1 MRIVLVTGKGGVGK
15 TTVSAAT
22 ALRATDMGYRSLVI
36 STDPAHSL
44 GDAFD
49 VPLGDEP
56 REIVPALHAQQ
67 IDTQKRLESYWG
79 EIRNQLMAIFDWGGV
94 RGIEAEEFLVFPGMD
109 ELFALIEVRAQAIS
123 GRYDVVVVD
132 CAPTAETL
140 RLLSLPEVLSWYFDK
155 MFFTQRRLMRAARP
169 VLSRVTD
176 LPLPGEA
183 VYDAAENVF
192 TSIERARTLLL
203 DSEVT
208 SARLVVNPERMVV
221 NEARRTYTYLTLFG
235 YAVDGVIVNRVLPDA
250 VDDPYFDRWREI
262 QAEHL
267 DTINESFADVP
278 VLRLRLFDDEMVGEE
293 RLRELGQELY
303 GDSDPVA
310 SYSGDRPFKVTEG
323 DESVR
328 LELMLP
334 FAASGDIDVMRDGHE
349 VYVTVGPYRRSFVLP
364 DSLQRR
370 EIAGARLA
378 GGVLTIEFVER

>member
-1 MRIVLVTGKGGVGK
+1 MRILLVTGKGGVGK
-15 TTVSAAT
+15 TTISAAT
-22 ALRATDMGYRSLVI
+22 ALKATDLGYRSLVV

-44 GDAFD
+44 SDAFAL
-49 VPLGDEP
+49 PLGDEP
-56 REIVPALHAQQ
+56 REIVPGLHAQQ

-79 EIRNQLMAIFDWGGV
+79 EIRNQLMAILDWGGV

-123 GRYDVVVVD
+123 GRYDLVVVD

-155 MFFTQRRLMRAARP
+155 IFFTQRRLMRAARP

-176 LPLPGEA
+176 LPLPGEK

-192 TSIERARTLLL
+192 TSIEKARTLLL
-203 DSEVT
+203 DPKVT
-208 SARLVVNPERMVV
+208 TARLVVNPERMVV

-235 YAVDGVIVNRVLPDA
+235 YAVDGVVVNRVLPDA
-250 VDDPYFDRWREI
+250 VNDPYFERWREI

-267 DTINESFADVP
+267 ERIDESFADVP

-293 RLRELGQELY
+293 RLRALGEELY
-303 GDSDPVA
+303 GDTDPIT
-310 SYSGDRPFKVTEG
+310 SYVGNRPFRVVEHEKE
-323 DESVR
+323 VR
-328 LELMLP
+328 LELSLP
-334 FAASGDIDVMRDGHE
+334 FATSEDIDVMRDGHE

-370 EIAGARLA
+370 EIAGAKLSQ
-378 GGVLTIEFVER
+378 GVLTIEFVER

>member
-15 TTVSAAT
+15 TTVSAST
-22 ALRATDMGYRSLVI
+22 ALRATDLGYRSLVI

-49 VPLGDEP
+49 LPLGDDP
-56 REIVPALHAQQ
+56 REIIPGLHAQQ

-176 LPLPGEA
+176 LPIPGEA

-203 DSEVT
+203 DTEVT

-235 YAVDGVIVNRVLPDA
+235 YAVDGIIVNRVLPDA
-250 VDDPYFDRWREI
+250 VGDPYFERWREI

-267 DTINESFADVP
+267 RTISESFADVP

-293 RLRELGQELY
+293 RLRALGHELY

-310 SYSGDRPFKVTEG
+310 SYAGDRPFRVTEREG
-323 DESVR
+323 SVR
-328 LELMLP
+328 LELSLP
-334 FAASGDIDVMRDGHE
+334 FATTGDIDVMRDGHE

-370 EIAGARLA
+370 EIAGARLT
-378 GGVLTIEFVER
+378 GGVLAIEFVER

>member
-1 MRIVLVTGKGGVGK
+1 MRILLITGKGGVGK

-22 ALRATDMGYRSLVI
+22 ALRATDLGYRSLVV

-44 GDAFD
+44 ADAFD

-56 REIVPALHAQQ
+56 REIVPGLQAQQ

-123 GRYDVVVVD
+123 GRHDVVVVD

-192 TSIERARTLLL
+192 MSIERARTLLL
-203 DSEVT
+203 DPKVT

-235 YAVDGVIVNRVLPDA
+235 YAVDGVVVNRVLPDA
-250 VDDPYFDRWREI
+250 VDDPYFERWREI

-267 DTINESFADVP
+267 ERINDSFADIP

-293 RLRELGQELY
+293 RLRALGRELY
-303 GDSDPVA
+303 GDTDPVA
-310 SYSGDRPFKVTEG
+310 SYAGDRPFRVSEG
-323 DESVR
+323 EGQVR
-328 LELMLP
+328 LEMSLP
-334 FAASGDIDVMRDGHE
+334 FATGGDIDVMRDGHE

-370 EIAGARLA
+370 EIAGARLS
-378 GGVLTIEFVER
+378 GGILTIEFVER

>member
-1 MRIVLVTGKGGVGK
+1 
-15 TTVSAAT
+15 
-22 ALRATDMGYRSLVI
+22 
-36 STDPAHSL
+36 
-44 GDAFD
+44 
-49 VPLGDEP
+49 
-56 REIVPALHAQQ
+56 
-67 IDTQKRLESYWG
+67 
-79 EIRNQLMAIFDWGGV
+79 
-94 RGIEAEEFLVFPGMD
+94 MD

-203 DSEVT
+203 DTKVT

-250 VDDPYFDRWREI
+250 VDDPYFERWREI
-262 QAEHL
+262 QSEHL
-267 DTINESFADVP
+267 NTITDSFADVP
-278 VLRLRLFDDEMVGEE
+278 VLRLRLFDDEMVGEQ
-293 RLRELGQELY
+293 RLRALGEELY
-303 GDSDPVA
+303 GDTDPVQ
-310 SYSGDRPFKVTEG
+310 SYVGERPFKVVEREG
-323 DESVR
+323 AVR
-328 LELMLP
+328 LELSLP
-334 FAASGDIDVMRDGHE
+334 LVATGDINVMRDGHE

>member
-22 ALRATDMGYRSLVI
+22 ALRATDLGYRSLVI

-49 VPLGDEP
+49 LPLGDDP
-56 REIVPALHAQQ
+56 RQVVAGLDAQQ

-123 GRYDVVVVD
+123 GRYDVVIVD

-155 MFFTQRRLMRAARP
+155 MFLTQRRLMRAARP
-169 VLSRVTD
+169 VLRRVTD

-203 DSEVT
+203 DTDVT
-208 SARLVVNPERMVV
+208 SAR
-221 NEARRTYTYLTLFG
+221 
-235 YAVDGVIVNRVLPDA
+235 
-250 VDDPYFDRWREI
+250 
-262 QAEHL
+262 
-267 DTINESFADVP
+267 
-278 VLRLRLFDDEMVGEE
+278 
-293 RLRELGQELY
+293 
-303 GDSDPVA
+303 
-310 SYSGDRPFKVTEG
+310 
-323 DESVR
+323 
-328 LELMLP
+328 
-334 FAASGDIDVMRDGHE
+334 
-349 VYVTVGPYRRSFVLP
+349 
-364 DSLQRR
+364 
-370 EIAGARLA
+370 
-378 GGVLTIEFVER
+378 

>member
-22 ALRATDMGYRSLVI
+22 ALRATDLGYRSLVV

-56 REIVPALHAQQ
+56 REVVPGLDAQQ

-203 DSEVT
+203 DPEVT

-250 VDDPYFDRWREI
+250 VDDPYFERWREI

-267 DTINESFADVP
+267 DTINDSFADVP
-278 VLRLRLFDDEMVGEE
+278 VLRLRLLDDEMVGEQ
-293 RLRELGQELY
+293 RLRALGEELY
-303 GDSDPVA
+303 GDTDPVQ
-310 SYSGDRPFKVTEG
+310 SYVGERPFKVVEREG
-323 DESVR
+323 AVR
-328 LELMLP
+328 LEMSLP
-334 FAASGDIDVMRDGHE
+334 FAATGDIDVMRDGHE

-378 GGVLTIEFVER
+378 GGVLAIEFVER

>member
-22 ALRATDMGYRSLVI
+22 ALRATDLGYRALVV

-49 VPLGDEP
+49 VPLGDDP
-56 REIVPALHAQQ
+56 RPVVPGLDAQQ
-67 IDTQKRLESYWG
+67 LDTQKRLESYWG

-203 DSEVT
+203 DTKVT

-250 VDDPYFDRWREI
+250 VDDPYFERWREI
-262 QAEHL
+262 QSEHL
-267 DTINESFADVP
+267 NTITDSFADVP
-278 VLRLRLFDDEMVGEE
+278 VLRLRLFDDEMVGEQ
-293 RLRELGQELY
+293 RLRALGEELY
-303 GDSDPVA
+303 GDTDPVQ
-310 SYSGDRPFKVTEG
+310 SYVGERPFKVVEREG
-323 DESVR
+323 AVR
-328 LELMLP
+328 LELSLP
-334 FAASGDIDVMRDGHE
+334 LVATGDINVMRDGHE

>member
-1 MRIVLVTGKGGVGK
+1 MRILLVTGKGGVGK

-22 ALRATDMGYRSLVI
+22 ALKATDLGYRSLIV

-44 GDAFD
+44 SDAFG
-49 VPLGDEP
+49 VPLGDDP
-56 REIVPALHAQQ
+56 REIVPGLHAQQ

-123 GRYDVVVVD
+123 GLYDLVVVD

-155 MFFTQRRLMRAARP
+155 MFFTQRRLMKAARP
-169 VLSRVTD
+169 VLSRITN

-203 DSEVT
+203 DPDVT

-235 YAVDGVIVNRVLPDA
+235 YAVDGVVVNRVLPDV
-250 VDDPYFDRWREI
+250 VDDPYFARWREI
-262 QAEHL
+262 QAGHL
-267 DTINESFADVP
+267 ERIEESFADVP

-293 RLRELGQELY
+293 RLRALGEELY
-303 GDSDPVA
+303 GESDPVT
-310 SYSGDRPFKVTEG
+310 SYVGKRPFRVVESE
-323 DESVR
+323 DEVR
-328 LELMLP
+328 LELSLP
-334 FAASGDIDVMRDGHE
+334 LAGSEDIDVMRDGHE

-370 EIAGARLA
+370 EIARAKLSD
-378 GGVLTIEFVER
+378 GVLTIEFVER